1 MYILFDFVNILHKMT
16 NRSSSKQHCF
26 VGKDFPK
33 AKKSKKRNKFK
44 ARMRREEAAKAK
56 SE

>member
-1 MYILFDFVNILHKMT
+1 MT

-33 AKKSKKRNKFK
+33 AKARKKRNKAK
-44 ARMRREEAAKAK
+44 ARARREAQAA
-56 SE
+56 S